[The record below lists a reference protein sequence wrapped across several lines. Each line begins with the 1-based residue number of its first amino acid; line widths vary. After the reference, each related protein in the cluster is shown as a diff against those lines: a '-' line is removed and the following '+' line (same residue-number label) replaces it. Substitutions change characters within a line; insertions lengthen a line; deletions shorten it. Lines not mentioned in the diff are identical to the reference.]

1 MLCRSLSGFCL
12 VAAITLA
19 VTCGAQAAPLSFSR
33 SAVDPVGLSDGLVIK
48 AVTAVGM
55 AHRSARR
62 TARRVHRRH
71 GYHHY

>member
-1 MLCRSLSGFCL
+1 MLCRYLPGFCL
-12 VAAITLA
+12 VGMLTLV
-19 VTCGAQAAPLSFSR
+19 VTCGAQATPLSPSR
-33 SAVDPVGLSDGLVIK
+33 SAVDAVDLSDGLVIK

>member
-1 MLCRSLSGFCL
+1 MLCRHVSGLCVL
-12 VAAITLA
+12 AALTFVPLG
-19 VTCGAQAAPLSFSR
+19 GAQAAPLSYLR
-33 SAVDPVGLSDGLVIK
+33 PAVDAAAVSDGLVIK
-48 AVTAVGM
+48 TVTAVGM